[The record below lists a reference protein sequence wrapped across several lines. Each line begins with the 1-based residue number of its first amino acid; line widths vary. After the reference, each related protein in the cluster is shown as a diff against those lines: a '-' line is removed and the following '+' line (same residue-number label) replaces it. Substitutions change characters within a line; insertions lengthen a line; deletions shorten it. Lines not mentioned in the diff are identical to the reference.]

1 MKVLGC
7 SIRRKTV
14 TKCKRT
20 FVGCWL
26 AFLYVICVS
35 SVIYSLSSYQIQS
48 KLNSIPKN
56 SAENSGLF
64 VDHTCD
70 VSKFNKND
78 ISTSI
83 NREIKATLPCIPTP
97 SASPVKKNYYSFG
110 KVLLARDKSK
120 LINTNINEARNL
132 KQELLEK
139 LENLQNEPARSD
151 NGILQ
156 AIIERGKEKQAQ
168 SDEEILQAVVKVSKE
183 GQAISNLINN
193 TIEST
198 LQNEFHIGISEA
210 NTHEHTLNSAI
221 NSEIDVL
228 KIANEANNVK
238 VQSDLYYLKKA
249 AEANKQTTTINQRYL
264 KSADEANKQTT
275 EINQRYLKSAI
286 KDNRDSIDKK
296 LEQLLAKKTA
306 FISEH
311 HEFADVLSNIEYFES
326 FFGWISKILGTP
338 PFWALPESI
347 LIQILVLSTGVL
359 GSIIFVTVEFLK
371 EPEDHIQSLS
381 MYLFRPFLGMIL
393 ALAIYVMLKSGQ
405 FTFIKDNNQNLSPFL
420 ISFLGIISG
429 MLAEQAYRRI
439 AMTGSAVLNGKE
451 TAPKTRGPVRSGR
464 RAEDT
469 KLGSYKRA

>member
-7 SIRRKTV
+7 SIRRRTV
-14 TKCKRT
+14 TRCKRT

-56 SAENSGLF
+56 NAEGSDLF
-64 VDHTCD
+64 IDHTCD
-70 VSKFNKND
+70 VSKLSKND
-78 ISTSI
+78 INASVNSEAT
-83 NREIKATLPCIPTP
+83 ATLPCIPTP
-97 SASPVKKNYYSFG
+97 LTVKKNYYSFG

-120 LINTNINEARNL
+120 LINTHIKEARNL
-132 KQELLEK
+132 KQELLEE
-139 LENLQNEPARSD
+139 LERIQSEPARND
-151 NGILQ
+151 RGILK
-156 AIIERGKEKQAQ
+156 AIIAEGKEKQAQ
-168 SDEEILQAVVKVSKE
+168 TNDKILQASVDISKE
-183 GQAISNLINN
+183 ERAISHLINN
-193 TIEST
+193 KIGLS
-198 LQNEFHIGISEA
+198 LKNELNTGIS
-210 NTHEHTLNSAI
+210 NTNKQNTTI
-221 NSEIDVL
+221 NNEIDAL
-228 KIANEANNVK
+228 KMANEANKVK
-238 VQSDLYYLKKA
+238 VKTDLYYLKMA
-249 AEANKQTTTINQRYL
+249 AEANNQTTTINQRYL
-264 KSADEANKQTT
+264 TSAEEANKQTT

-286 KDNRDSIDKK
+286 KDNRESIDKK
-296 LEQLLAKKTA
+296 LEQLLAKKTI

-359 GSIIFVTVEFLK
+359 GSLIFVTVEFLK
-371 EPEDHIQSLS
+371 EPEAHSQSLS

-405 FTFIKDNNQNLSPFL
+405 FTFIEDNNKNISPFL

-429 MLAEQAYRRI
+429 MLAEQAYRRL
-439 AMTGSAVLNGKE
+439 AMTGGAVLNGRGASINGKE
-451 TAPKTRGPVRSGR
+451 GTRNGR
-464 RAEDT
+464 RAEDAT
-469 KLGSYKRA
+469 QNSQKRA